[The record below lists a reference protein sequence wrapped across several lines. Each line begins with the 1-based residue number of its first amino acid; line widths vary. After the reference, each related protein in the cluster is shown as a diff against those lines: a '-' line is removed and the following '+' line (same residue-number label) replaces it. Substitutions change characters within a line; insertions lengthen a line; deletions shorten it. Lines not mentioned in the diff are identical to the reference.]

1 MTTPQSKSVEEV
13 LKDKARLGAEFEQ
26 YQRLVTVMFTD
37 IAGSTKYFDT
47 HGDLEGMHMVT
58 DVLSTL
64 QPQVVKHKGTV
75 VKTIGD
81 AIMAYFENPVDAV
94 RCAMQM
100 LRALIEL
107 NKRRPQGKDVHVRV
121 ALNLGVGLVKDNDV
135 FGDVVNVCSRIEHHT
150 EANRIGVSPSVVE
163 AINKEKDIAVRKIG
177 EVALRGKAAQMDLY
191 EVLWREGEKVKEEA
205 PVKMSGEQLALAT
218 GTQLG
223 LADDVRAAIAEAL
236 KGKAPTAK
244 VHAAE
249 RKFTL
254 VQVLPDRSLGQ
265 RFALQEQ
272 SVVVGREQVPI
283 AFADDPL
290 MSRQHA
296 VFTSIGGALY
306 VEDLGSAN
314 GVFVRIRRPLEIDH
328 GDIVLLGRQMFR
340 FQLLGKPLPGEEEA
354 DKPEK
359 GKKPKKGGRETVVAK
374 FEPKDVVKATGTL
387 PVPTDVPLQGELVRL
402 VRGGV
407 EEKHFPLYRGENSFG
422 RTKGNYTFAEDPY
435 LSRLHA
441 RLILHAPRCV
451 LEDLNSTNGTF
462 VRIRE
467 RQILDV
473 DDTVLVGSQFLR
485 VLAETV

>member
-1 MTTPQSKSVEEV
+1 
-13 LKDKARLGAEFEQ
+13 
-26 YQRLVTVMFTD
+26 
-37 IAGSTKYFDT
+37 
-47 HGDLEGMHMVT
+47 
-58 DVLSTL
+58 
-64 QPQVVKHKGTV
+64 
-75 VKTIGD
+75 
-81 AIMAYFENPVDAV
+81 
-94 RCAMQM
+94 
-100 LRALIEL
+100 
-107 NKRRPQGKDVHVRV
+107 
-121 ALNLGVGLVKDNDV
+121 
-135 FGDVVNVCSRIEHHT
+135 
-150 EANRIGVSPSVVE
+150 
-163 AINKEKDIAVRKIG
+163 
-177 EVALRGKAAQMDLY
+177 
-191 EVLWREGEKVKEEA
+191 VKEEV

-265 RFALQEQ
+265 RFPLTEQ
-272 SVVVGREQVPI
+272 SVVVGREKAPI

-306 VEDLGSAN
+306 VEDLDSAN
-314 GVFVRIRRPLEIDH
+314 GVFVRIRRPIEIEH
-328 GDIVLLGRQMFR
+328 ADIVLLGRQMFR
-340 FQLLGKPLPGEEEA
+340 FQLLGKALPGEEEE
-354 DKPEK
+354 EK
-359 GKKPKKGGRETVVAK
+359 KKKAKKTGRETVVAK
-374 FEPKDVVKATGTL
+374 FEPKDVVKATGTI
-387 PVPTDVPLQGELVRL
+387 PAPGDAPLQGELVRL

-422 RTKGNYTFAEDPY
+422 RTKGNYTFADDPY
-435 LSRLHA
+435 LSRTHA
-441 RLILHAPRCV
+441 RLILHSPRCV

-485 VLAETV
+485 VLADPA

>member
-1 MTTPQSKSVEEV
+1 MTTPQAKSVEEV

-94 RCAMQM
+94 RCSMQM

-163 AINKEKDIAVRKIG
+163 AISKEKDIAVRKIG

-223 LADDVRAAIAEAL
+223 LADDVRAAIAQAL
-236 KGKAPTAK
+236 KGKAPTGK
-244 VHAAE
+244 VQAAE

-265 RFALQEQ
+265 RFPLKEQ
-272 SVVVGREQVPI
+272 SVVVGREQAPI

-296 VFTSIGGALY
+296 VFTSLGGALY

-314 GVFVRIRRPLEIDH
+314 GVFVRIRHPLEIDH

-340 FQLLGKPLPGEEEA
+340 FQLMGQALPGEAKE
-354 DKPEK
+354 DEK
-359 GKKPKKGGRETVVAK
+359 GKKPAKKAGRETLVAK

-387 PVPTDVPLQGELVRL
+387 PVPTDAPLQGELVRL

-422 RTKGNYTFAEDPY
+422 RTKGNYTFTEDPY

-485 VLAETV
+485 VLGEPA

>member
-58 DVLSTL
+58 DVLTTL
-64 QPQVVKHKGTV
+64 QPQVGKHKGTV

-94 RCAMQM
+94 RCSVQMQ
-100 LRALIEL
+100 RDLIEL

-163 AINKEKDIAVRKIG
+163 AVRKEKDIAVRKIG

-191 EVLWREGEKVKEEA
+191 EVLWREGDKVKEET

-236 KGKAPTAK
+236 KGKAPTGK
-244 VHAAE
+244 VHVAE

-265 RFALQEQ
+265 RFPLTEQ
-272 SVVVGREQVPI
+272 AAVVGREKAPI

-306 VEDLGSAN
+306 VEDLDSAN

-340 FQLLGKPLPGEEEA
+340 FQLLGKPLPGEEKEEEK
-354 DKPEK
+354 DK
-359 GKKPKKGGRETVVAK
+359 GKKAKKAGRETLVAK
-374 FEPKDVVKATGTL
+374 FEPKDVVKATGTI
-387 PVPTDVPLQGELVRL
+387 PAPGDAPLQGELVRL

-422 RTKGNYTFAEDPY
+422 RTKGNYTFADDPY

-485 VLAETV
+485 VLADPA